1 MRLLGE
7 KRQDESFGAPISERE
22 NPAPAPQHPPPHE
35 SLWPQAIHPC
45 PAQRST
51 EHRCNDLGDVEGTG
65 PGWQQEPLGWCSRPS
80 HWPLV
85 PNEIVQ
91 GAAGRPVILGCVSM
105 KRWGGDVVA
114 GLCPCAPMA
123 LRGCPVSEHESPTM
137 NRRLLFPEQPPR
149 RQQEG
154 ILRVPPT
161 RSPPSSPPRPRPHR
175 CQGCRS
181 WPSPPP
187 RQPRCSPPS
196 SSKIKMKICSVGCRM
211 GPTPKRPH
219 CAAKESLLV

>member
-1 MRLLGE
+1 MSHSVLPSQSALRYHGPC
-7 KRQDESFGAPISERE
+7 GAGE
-22 NPAPAPQHPPPHE
+22 NPAPAPQHPPM
-35 SLWPQAIHPC
+35 SPC
-45 PAQRST
+45 GHRLCTQVLLREFEALEST
-51 EHRCNDLGDVEGTG
+51 EHRCNDLGGVEGTG
-65 PGWQQEPLGWCSRPS
+65 PGWQQEPLGWCSRLS

-85 PNEIVQ
+85 PSEIVQ

-105 KRWGGDVVA
+105 KQWGGDVVA

-149 RQQEG
+149 RQQKG
-154 ILRVPPT
+154 ILRTPPT
-161 RSPPSSPPRPRPHR
+161 RSPPSSPPRQCPRR

-196 SSKIKMKICSVGCRM
+196 SSASGTRSRQRW
-211 GPTPKRPH
+211 PPW
-219 CAAKESLLV
+219 